1 MSPFDPNYQSPSA
14 VSPTSYNIQQYL
26 LSNVVQQAYRKAG
39 GLLHPGQGINASEQ
53 SEILDITNAMID
65 GLKLEALFIEF
76 FIRTVFQVVA
86 GQYEYAVGPGQQWDI
101 ERWEKINSAG
111 FIIEYGQSESE
122 IRMYVVADY
131 SEYQSIVAK
140 LTQSTIPLLLYY
152 QATLPYGTATLWPV
166 PNASSTDQSGARVAI
181 YSPGMMQEFS
191 SLDDP
196 FVVAH
201 GYREFFIYELAT
213 RIHEMPPYN
222 KQIMS
227 PSVTQRAILY
237 KERIRDAQ
245 LTPLYASSDRA
256 ALAPGFNGILQPP
269 KAWSPYDN

>member
-1 MSPFDPNYQSPSA
+1 MTPFDPNYHSPSA
-14 VSPTSYNIQQYL
+14 VSPSSYNIQQYL
-26 LSNVVQQAYRKAG
+26 LSNIVQQAYRLAG
-39 GLLHPGQGINASEQ
+39 GLLFAGQGINASEQ
-53 SEILDITNAMID
+53 SEILDITNHMVD
-65 GLKLEALFIEF
+65 GLKLEALFF
-76 FIRTVFQVVA
+76 QFQIRTIFQVVA
-86 GQYEYAVGPGQQWDI
+86 GQHKYAVGPGQQWDI

-122 IRMYVVADY
+122 IPMYVVADY
-131 SEYQSIVAK
+131 EDYKNIVAK

-152 QATLPYGTATLWPV
+152 QATVPYGTATLWPV
-166 PNASSTDQSGARVAI
+166 PNASSSDQSGARVAI

-213 RIHEMPPYN
+213 RIHEMPPYS
-222 KQIMS
+222 KQPMS
-227 PSVTQRAILY
+227 PSVMQRAILY

-256 ALAPGFNGILQPP
+256 AMAPTHNGILQPP
-269 KAWSPYDN
+269 RAWSPYN